1 MINVLENK
9 MVNICKHVKCVPRE
23 SMALL
28 SVSAILRW
36 RRLRLGSQNL
46 SQLIVEVAF
55 GDWICLSNGSS
66 WNTRKKRA
74 SFREWIKMV
83 MKRQRMIVEFEY
95 QHSATWMVVETSFEI
110 FWKLQQTL
118 WVGFF
123 LIYII
128 GFTEFYN

>member
-1 MINVLENK
+1 
-9 MVNICKHVKCVPRE
+9 
-23 SMALL
+23 
-28 SVSAILRW
+28 
-36 RRLRLGSQNL
+36 
-46 SQLIVEVAF
+46 
-55 GDWICLSNGSS
+55 
-66 WNTRKKRA
+66 
-74 SFREWIKMV
+74 

-110 FWKLQQTL
+110 FWKLQQTV